1 MDRKTNKERTQK
13 QFGRHIRISSKPKI
27 HTGTHNISFEQKRK
41 TISLKKYTAMAILTA
56 VSLILFT
63 VEAALPPI
71 PIQGVKIGFSNIVT
85 LISMIFLGRREA
97 FIVLIMRIILAGVF
111 AGSILSFGF
120 SIVGGITAF
129 IIMALTV
136 NLFGEKKIWIVSVL
150 GAVFH
155 NAGQLAVA
163 IVATGTPSLSL
174 YAPVLLLSAIVTGA
188 IIGVVTTALLI
199 SPLNRYRMN

>member
-163 IVATGTPSLSL
+163 IVATGTPSLLL

>member
-1 MDRKTNKERTQK
+1 MNRKTNRERTQK
-13 QFGRHIRISSKPKI
+13 QLGRHIRISSKPKV
-27 HTGTHNISFEQKRK
+27 HTGTDNISFEQKRK

-85 LISMIFLGRREA
+85 LIAMIFLGRREA

-111 AGSILSFGF
+111 AGSVLSFGF
-120 SIVGGITAF
+120 SIVGGIMAF

-136 NLFGEKKIWIVSVL
+136 NFFGEKKIWIVSVL

-188 IIGVVTTALLI
+188 IIGVVTTAVLI

>member
-27 HTGTHNISFEQKRK
+27 HTGTHNICFEENRK
-41 TISLKKYTAMAILTA
+41 IIMLEYFTAMVLLRA

-174 YAPVLLLSAIVTGA
+174 
-188 IIGVVTTALLI
+188 
-199 SPLNRYRMN
+199 

>member
-1 MDRKTNKERTQK
+1 MDRITNKERTQK

>member
-27 HTGTHNISFEQKRK
+27 HIGTHNISFEQKRK